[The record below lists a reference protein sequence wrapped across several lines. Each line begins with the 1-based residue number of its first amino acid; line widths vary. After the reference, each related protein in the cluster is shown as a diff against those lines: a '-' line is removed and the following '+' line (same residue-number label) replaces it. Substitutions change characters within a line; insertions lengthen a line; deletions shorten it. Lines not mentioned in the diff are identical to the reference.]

1 LNETTNIY
9 HTKLTVKEEICI
21 MNITIKK
28 ISDFYDR
35 FCNDFNLTIE
45 MKNNGTSITAKKD
58 NKTYYK
64 EFNNENSEEN
74 IFINWLEKIQ

>member
-1 LNETTNIY
+1 MTI
-9 HTKLTVKEEICI
+9 KEEICI

-28 ISDFYDR
+28 ISDFYDQ

>member
-1 LNETTNIY
+1 
-9 HTKLTVKEEICI
+9 

-28 ISDFYDR
+28 ISDFYGR
-35 FCNDFNLTIE
+35 FCKDFNLTIE

-64 EFNNENSEEN
+64 EFNSENSEEN